1 MKIWKMVGCLGL
13 LAVIICGCVILGEPA
28 QVAAQGGVQEESEQS
43 EQPEQPP
50 AQTPQEEAPTESS
63 ATVGKTYSTGLAFR
77 SNGDGTCAVSGV
89 GSCTAA
95 CILIPPKSPCGD
107 TVTEI
112 LPGAFAGSIVGAIEL
127 PATITTLTAASFEGC
142 TRLALVRVASG
153 NPAFSEHDGVLYSAD
168 GKLLVYCPVGRSARE
183 MTLHQNLRRIAAGA
197 FAECPS
203 LTAIYFAGSTAEW
216 HAMIVGDDNDA
227 LYKATLYFN
236 AT

>member
-1 MKIWKMVGCLGL
+1 MRIWKMVGCLGL
-13 LAVIICGCVILGEPA
+13 LVVIICGCIILGEPA
-28 QVAAQGGVQEESEQS
+28 QVSAQSNLPQENEQS
-43 EQPEQPP
+43 EK
-50 AQTPQEEAPTESS
+50 APQETPAPTENS
-63 ATVGKTYSTGLAFR
+63 ATVNKTYSTGLTFR

-95 CILIPPKSPCGD
+95 CILIPPKSPSGD

-112 LPGAFAGSIVGAIEL
+112 LPGALAGSIVGAIEL

-153 NPAFSEHDGVLYSAD
+153 SATFSEHDGVLYNAD
-168 GKLLVYCPVGRSARE
+168 GSLLVYCPVGRSAKE
-183 MTLHQNLRRIAAGA
+183 MTVHQNLRRVAAGA

-203 LTAIYFAGSTAEW
+203 LTGVYFAGSTAEW
-216 HAMIVGDDNDA
+216 HSMIVGDDNDA

-236 AT
+236 AA